1 MSPELCLLRGT
12 MIGLADEVEVTTDD
26 EANRIGATT
35 KDPTV
40 DIPGARN
47 KIPSGKLM
55 VKILKC
61 YLAIIV

>member
-1 MSPELCLLRGT
+1 
-12 MIGLADEVEVTTDD
+12 MIGLTDEVEVTTDD

-47 KIPSGKLM
+47 KVPSGKGWA
-55 VKILKC
+55 V
-61 YLAIIV
+61 